1 MEGSMTAETK
11 ETAKTYRKGKVY
23 EISLEQINRDVDQPR
38 KHFNESELDGLK
50 KSIKDKGLL
59 YPVLFR
65 VDENGSNILVSGE
78 RRLRAFRSLGR
89 ETIPA
94 MRVDSDRYDEVA
106 LIDNIQRVDLHPVDE
121 AEAIHNL
128 QTKYGHTQEQ
138 LGNLIGKAQNT
149 VADILGLM
157 KLSEDIREDAR
168 GRKELSRG
176 ALLKIARIKKP
187 TSQRKAYDAL
197 IASYGMPKK
206 EIKRPR
212 LTITKK
218 AITSTDNTLK
228 CIKSIDLDTLGDDR
242 EVVVS
247 KLQELMQEIQNKL
260 VSIGG

>member
-1 MEGSMTAETK
+1 MTIDNK
-11 ETAKTYRKGKVY
+11 ESSKLYKKGKIHD
-23 EISLEQINRDVDQPR
+23 ISLDLLHTDANQPR
-38 KHFNESELDGLK
+38 KHFDDAELEALK
-50 KSIKDKGLL
+50 KSIEDKGLF

-65 VDENGSNILVSGE
+65 VDENGNNILVSGE
-78 RRLRAFRSLGR
+78 RRLRAFRSLGK

-94 MRVDSDRYDEVA
+94 IRVDSDRHDEVA

-121 AEAIHNL
+121 AEAIFNL
-128 QTKYGHTQEQ
+128 QVRYGHTQEQ

-157 KLSEDIREDAR
+157 KLADEIREDAR
-168 GRKELSRG
+168 HRKELSRG
-176 ALLKIARIKKP
+176 ALLKIARIKRP

-197 IASYGMPKK
+197 VASLGMPKK

-228 CIKSIDLDTLGDDR
+228 CIKSIDLDSLGDDR
-242 EVVVS
+242 EVVVD
-247 KLQELMQEIQNKL
+247 KLQELLLEIQNKL
-260 VSIGG
+260 GVIEG

>member
-1 MEGSMTAETK
+1 MTADSK
-11 ETAKTYRKGKVY
+11 ETPRSYRKGKIHD
-23 EISLEQINRDVDQPR
+23 ISLDLLHTDVDQPR
-38 KHFNESELDGLK
+38 KHFDDCELDALK
-50 KSIKDKGLL
+50 KSIEDKGLL

-65 VDENGSNILVSGE
+65 LDENGNNILVSGE

-94 MRVDSDRYDEVA
+94 MEIGSERYDEVA
-106 LIDNIQRVDLHPVDE
+106 LIDNIQRVDLHPIDE
-121 AEAIHNL
+121 AEAIYNL

-138 LGNLIGKAQNT
+138 LGNIVGKAQNT
-149 VADILGLM
+149 ISDILSLIA
-157 KLSEDIREDAR
+157 LSQDIRDEAR
-168 GRKELSRG
+168 HRKELSRT
-176 ALLKIARIKKP
+176 ALLKIARIKRP

-197 IASYGMPKK
+197 VAYLGKPKK

-228 CIKSIDLDTLGDDR
+228 CIKSMDLDTLGDDR

-247 KLQELMQEIQNKL
+247 KLQELLQEIQNKL
-260 VSIGG
+260 GSISG

>member
-1 MEGSMTAETK
+1 MIVEAK
-11 ETAKTYRKGKVY
+11 ETTKTYRKGKIH
-23 EISLEQINRDVDQPR
+23 EISLDLLHRDVDQPR
-38 KHFNESELDGLK
+38 KHFDESELDALK
-50 KSIKDKGLL
+50 KSIEDKGLL

-65 VDENGSNILVSGE
+65 VDENGNNILVSGE
-78 RRLRAFRSLGR
+78 RRLRAFRSLGK

-94 MRVDSDRYDEVA
+94 MLVGSDRYDELA
-106 LIDNIQRVDLHPVDE
+106 LIDNIQRVDLSPVDE
-121 AEAIHNL
+121 SEAVFNL

-157 KLSEDIREDAR
+157 KLSDEIREDAR
-168 GRKELSRG
+168 HRKELSRG
-176 ALLKIARIKKP
+176 ALLKVARIKRP
-187 TSQRKAYDAL
+187 TPQRKAYDAL
-197 IASYGMPKK
+197 IASLGMPKK

-242 EVVVS
+242 DVVVS
-247 KLQELMQEIQNKL
+247 KLHELLLEIQNKL
-260 VSIGG
+260 GSIGS